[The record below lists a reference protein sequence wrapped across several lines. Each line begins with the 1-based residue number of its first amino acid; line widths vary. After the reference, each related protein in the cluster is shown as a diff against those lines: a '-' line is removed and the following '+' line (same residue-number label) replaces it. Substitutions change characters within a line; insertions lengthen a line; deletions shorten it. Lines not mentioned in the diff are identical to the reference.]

1 MAASSLAQK
10 SQQPAIV
17 ENEKHIRLGKDGKYH
32 VEIDRRR
39 PDGRPFRKASKYTN
53 LDKAIA
59 ARDEWLTLLEADM
72 SPKKL
77 TLDAW
82 AAECFEDIMP
92 FPHTRRTG
100 LKPRTIHGYRL
111 LYDLHASPLL
121 GKCEV
126 KSIRPEQMMQLLH
139 KSLAHRDS
147 DTQANMRTVLSKLYS
162 LAQAMG
168 KVPLGYNPVKL
179 VTVPRAGA
187 KYDDDGYEHHSVRN
201 VSLEEQTR
209 FLSYS
214 LKSWAHLG
222 FLIGFR
228 MGLRSGEILG
238 FNMRHVDWKN
248 KLYAVRG
255 QAIREPGKEI
265 FCTDSLKKEGS
276 YRSVPI
282 PPSIFAELQKIKLAE
297 PSRVYVFTFD
307 GLKCF
312 RRPEDFALEFKR
324 AAKAAGLMKCR
335 DTTGAPLKDP
345 TPHDMRH
352 SFGYLHANVWNTPHT
367 ALQKLLGHRN
377 ITTTLGYYAKASN
390 EDVIAAMKHVA

>member
-1 MAASSLAQK
+1 MAAPIAVRNNGKAPS
-10 SQQPAIV
+10 V
-17 ENEKHIRLGKDGKYH
+17 ENEKYIRIGKNGKFY
-32 VEIDRRR
+32 VEIDRKR
-39 PDGRPFRKASKYTN
+39 PDGRPFRKNSAYVS
-53 LDKAIA
+53 LDKAIK
-59 ARDEWLTLLEADM
+59 ARNTWLEMLEADM

-82 AAECFEDIMP
+82 AKECFENIMP
-92 FPHTRRTG
+92 FPHTRRKG
-100 LKPRTIHGYRL
+100 LKPRTIHGYQL

-121 GKCEV
+121 GKCELRG
-126 KSIRPEQMMQLLH
+126 IRPEQVMQLLH
-139 KSLAHRDS
+139 KSLSHRDS

-168 KVPLGYNPVKL
+168 KVPLGHNPVKL

-187 KYDDDGYEHHSVRN
+187 KYDDDGYELHSARN
-201 VSLEEQTR
+201 ITLEEQEA
-209 FLSYS
+209 FFSHS
-214 LKSWAHLG
+214 QGSWAHIG

-255 QAIREPGKEI
+255 QAIRELGKDI
-265 FCTDSLKKEGS
+265 YCTDSLKKEGS
-276 YRSVPI
+276 YRTVPI
-282 PPSIFAELQKIKLAE
+282 PPSIMAELQKIKLAE
-297 PSRVYVFTFD
+297 PDRVYVFTYGSD
-307 GLKCF
+307 SRF
-312 RRPEDFALEFKR
+312 RRPEDFSLEFKR

-352 SFGYLHANVWNTPHT
+352 SFGYLHANVYNTPHT

-390 EDVIAAMKHVA
+390 EDVIAAMAHVA